1 MRIEDRH
8 DYSPNEE
15 GKRKVFLPAKSEI
28 TQLVLLL
35 SFICEVLPRASDPD
49 VTNESKIINCIIMST
64 AHHSMIDPKLES
76 RWHQAI

>member
-1 MRIEDRH
+1 MRMEDRH
-8 DYSPNEE
+8 NHSPNEE

-49 VTNESKIINCIIMST
+49 VTNESKIINSALLCQRLII
-64 AHHSMIDPKLES
+64 L
-76 RWHQAI
+76 